1 MDTITHMLLG
11 ATTAQLAFRQRL
23 GRGATWAAVVAAVAP
38 DLDILAGPV
47 LRALGFDTGGGNHLV
62 VHRGL
67 SHSLLMAPVIA
78 LPIAAAWW
86 KLRRRRAQREA
97 ADAISDV
104 PGNGVPQPGQGKP
117 CPQNPAPGRE
127 HGLPATRGARRSGT
141 QSRHAPSPAS
151 FRLLYACVLVAGLT
165 HPLLDW
171 GTAYGTEL
179 LAPITDTRYALSCVP
194 IIDIFYTPMLALT
207 LLACWL
213 VRKAQ
218 RIRAKQRVARPRASA
233 WPCISVVQETRP
245 RNGAWPCHP
254 AIECR
259 AEHPSR
265 RATLVIGWAGFL
277 LGLGYLVTGAVLRD
291 RAIDMARALAGGA
304 PILRADAYPAL
315 GSIFVWRTVVE
326 TDGRWITA
334 RIRPLA
340 RGAPPRQESAPRQT
354 SVWIERAREMPDVRG
369 YAWFAMG
376 VVRATEAG
384 RDGQHVVEFHDMRYG
399 PRPESI
405 DSMWPLQVTFG
416 KQGRPLSA
424 ERRPPSTASNRWR
437 ILKETWSDLWEP

>member
-47 LRALGFDTGGGNHLV
+47 LRTLGIDTGDSNHLM

-86 KLRRRRAQREA
+86 KLRRQRARREA
-97 ADAISDV
+97 AYALSDV
-104 PGNGVPQPGQGKP
+104 PRAGVSRPALSGRAATRKAEEQRDEARRGTLP
-117 CPQNPAPGRE
+117 PAPFG
-127 HGLPATRGARRSGT
+127 
-141 QSRHAPSPAS
+141 
-151 FRLLYACVLVAGLT
+151 LLYACVLVAGLT

-179 LAPITDTRYALSCVP
+179 LSPITDTRYALSCVP

-207 LLACWL
+207 LLGCWL
-213 VRKAQ
+213 VR
-218 RIRAKQRVARPRASA
+218 RASRGEA
-233 WPCISVVQETRP
+233 
-245 RNGAWPCHP
+245 
-254 AIECR
+254 
-259 AEHPSR
+259 R

-277 LGLGYLVTGAVLRD
+277 LSLGYLVTGAVLRD

-334 RIRPLA
+334 RLRPLS
-340 RGAPPRQESAPRQT
+340 RGAPPRQESAARQN
-354 SVWIERAREMPDVRG
+354 SSWIEKAREMPDVRS

-376 VVRATEAG
+376 VVRATEAD
-384 RDGQHVVEFHDMRYG
+384 RDGRHVVEFHDMRYG
-399 PRPESI
+399 PRTESI
-405 DSMWPLQVTFG
+405 DSLWPLRVAFD
-416 KQGRPLSA
+416 KQGRPLPA
-424 ERRPPSTASNRWR
+424 KTHPPSAASNRWR

>member
-11 ATTAQLAFRQRL
+11 AATAQLAFRQRL

-38 DLDILAGPV
+38 DLDILSGPV
-47 LRALGFDTGGGNHLV
+47 LRVLGIDTGGGNHLV

-86 KLRRRRAQREA
+86 KLRRRRARREA
-97 ADAISDV
+97 ADAISNV
-104 PGNGVPQPGQGKP
+104 PGNGVPRPAQSKP
-117 CPQNPAPGRE
+117 RPQNPGPGHE
-127 HGLPATRGARRSGT
+127 HGLPATRGTRRSGT
-141 QSRHAPSPAS
+141 LSGHAPSPAS

-165 HPLLDW
+165 HPPLDW

-179 LAPITDTRYALSCVP
+179 LSPITDTRYALSCVP

-213 VRKAQ
+213 VR
-218 RIRAKQRVARPRASA
+218 RASRGEA
-233 WPCISVVQETRP
+233 
-245 RNGAWPCHP
+245 
-254 AIECR
+254 
-259 AEHPSR
+259 R

-277 LGLGYLVTGAVLRD
+277 LSLGYLVTGAMLRD

-340 RGAPPRQESAPRQT
+340 RGAPPRQESAARQN
-354 SVWIERAREMPDVRG
+354 SSWIEKAREMPEVRG
-369 YAWFAMG
+369 YIWFAMG
-376 VVRATEAG
+376 VVRATEAD
-384 RDGQHVVEFHDMRYG
+384 RDGQHVVKFHDMRYG

-405 DSMWPLQVTFG
+405 DSMWPLRVTFD

-424 ERRPPSTASNRWR
+424 ETHPPTAASNRWR

>member
-11 ATTAQLAFRQRL
+11 AATAQLAFRQRL

-38 DLDILAGPV
+38 DLDILSGPV
-47 LRALGFDTGGGNHLV
+47 LRVLGIDTGGGNHLA

-86 KLRRRRAQREA
+86 KLRRRRARREA
-97 ADAISDV
+97 ADAVSDV
-104 PGNGVPQPGQGKP
+104 PGNGLPRPVLS
-117 CPQNPAPGRE
+117 GRA
-127 HGLPATRGARRSGT
+127 ATRKAEERREETRRGT
-141 QSRHAPSPAS
+141 LPSPAS

-213 VRKAQ
+213 VR
-218 RIRAKQRVARPRASA
+218 RASRGEA
-233 WPCISVVQETRP
+233 
-245 RNGAWPCHP
+245 
-254 AIECR
+254 
-259 AEHPSR
+259 R

-277 LGLGYLVTGAVLRD
+277 LSLGYLVTGAVVRD

-340 RGAPPRQESAPRQT
+340 RGAPPRQESAARQN
-354 SVWIERAREMPDVRG
+354 SPWIEKAREMPDVRG

-376 VVRATEAG
+376 VVRATEAD

-405 DSMWPLQVTFG
+405 DSMWPLRVMFD

-424 ERRPPSTASNRWR
+424 ETHPPPAASNRWR

>member
-47 LRALGFDTGGGNHLV
+47 LRALGIDTGGGGHLV

-86 KLRRRRAQREA
+86 KLRRRRA
-97 ADAISDV
+97 
-104 PGNGVPQPGQGKP
+104 
-117 CPQNPAPGRE
+117 
-127 HGLPATRGARRSGT
+127 
-141 QSRHAPSPAS
+141 PSLAS
-151 FRLLYACVLVAGLT
+151 FGLLYACVLVAGLT

-179 LAPITDTRYALSCVP
+179 LSPITDARYALSCVP

-213 VRKAQ
+213 VRKAS
-218 RIRAKQRVARPRASA
+218 RGEA
-233 WPCISVVQETRP
+233 
-245 RNGAWPCHP
+245 
-254 AIECR
+254 
-259 AEHPSR
+259 R

-277 LGLGYLVTGAVLRD
+277 LSLGYLVTGAVLRD

-334 RIRPLA
+334 RVRPLA
-340 RGAPPRQESAPRQT
+340 RGAPSRQESAARQ
-354 SVWIERAREMPDVRG
+354 SSPWIEKAREMPDVRG

-376 VVRATEAG
+376 VVRATEAD

-405 DSMWPLQVTFG
+405 DSLWPLQVAFDKEG
-416 KQGRPLSA
+416 HVLSA
-424 ERRPPSTASNRWR
+424 ESHPPHPAGNRWR

>member
-47 LRALGFDTGGGNHLV
+47 LRALGIDTGGGNHLA

-97 ADAISDV
+97 AGAISDV
-104 PGNGVPQPGQGKP
+104 PGNGVPRPVLSGRAATRKAEARRDETRPGT
-117 CPQNPAPGRE
+117 
-127 HGLPATRGARRSGT
+127 LPAA
-141 QSRHAPSPAS
+141 AS

-218 RIRAKQRVARPRASA
+218 RIRAKQRVAQPRASA

-254 AIECR
+254 AIERR

-277 LGLGYLVTGAVLRD
+277 LSLGYLVTGAVLRD